1 MSSTAITAV
10 MVKELREKTNAAMMD
25 CKKALEECNGNME
38 EAIDWL
44 RQKGLAKAAK
54 KSDRETK
61 EGVVLVHITDDGSK
75 ATLASLQCE
84 TDFVARNEAFTALA
98 TEVAQAIS
106 QTQDMESIQGKVQEA
121 IVTLGENITIGKSV
135 SFALGG
141 KSELGVY
148 IHSNAKVGA
157 MVELETDVRN
167 PAIQELAK
175 DLAMQV
181 VATKPQ
187 AITASELSHEVV
199 EREKEVFRVKAQ
211 EEGKPQNIIEKI
223 VEGAIKKFYSEACL
237 LNQSF
242 IKDPNMTVEALV
254 NKVAKENNT
263 SIVIKRFDY
272 ISLI

>member
-1 MSSTAITAV
+1 MSGANITAT

-25 CKKALEECNGNME
+25 CKKALVECNGVME
-38 EAIDWL
+38 NAIDWL

-61 EGVVLVHITDDGSK
+61 EGIVLVHITDDGSK

-84 TDFVARNEAFTALA
+84 TDFVARNDAFTALA
-98 TEVAQAIS
+98 KEVAQSVAES
-106 QTQDMESIQGKVQEA
+106 QDMEAIQSKVQEA

-135 SFALGG
+135 SFALSG

-157 MVELETDVRN
+157 MVELETEVKN
-167 PAIQELAK
+167 SAIRDLAK

-187 AITASELSHEVV
+187 AITASELSHEIV

-211 EEGKPQNIIEKI
+211 EEGKPANIIEKI

-237 LNQSF
+237 LNQGF
-242 IKDPNMTVEALV
+242 IKDPNITVEALV
-254 NKVAKENNT
+254 ASVAKENNT
-263 SIVIKRFDY
+263 TITIKRFDY
-272 ISLI
+272 ISLV